1 MSKEISKIFNA
12 LKKESR
18 SIRNIGKILGEGP
31 FSQVREI
38 IMDNGKIFAGKIIEK
53 NNDQNST
60 EEVEEFHNSLN
71 GLNFINVIRN
81 TSYRLNNK
89 RYDFILMDKAPLR
102 DIGKLNGLFYHYNLL
117 KLIYNPFDEFFGDN
131 LLRFYTKQIINAL
144 EILDRNYY
152 VHNDIKPQN
161 ILVSFNLTVKL
172 TDFILLRKVKDQQTT
187 IPGGT
192 KGYLSP
198 EFYINRQVDSEVARK
213 QDYFALGAILYF
225 LKYGEQMLK
234 YNNYN
239 DQIMIADE
247 IIDLLEKKR
256 DDIKSGKMS
265 DKEFINFLCSLIEY
279 KPEDRPCFEEIYRNI
294 WLNKNL
300 KQIKNIK
307 SVNHYVEE
315 KMIMEL
321 QKSDFLIK
329 IEKEIE
335 QDLNSE
341 NENEP
346 KSKENKIIKNS
357 IKKRKN
363 KQSRFIFKKKI
374 N

>member
-1 MSKEISKIFNA
+1 
-12 LKKESR
+12 
-18 SIRNIGKILGEGP
+18 
-31 FSQVREI
+31 
-38 IMDNGKIFAGKIIEK
+38 
-53 NNDQNST
+53 
-60 EEVEEFHNSLN
+60 
-71 GLNFINVIRN
+71 
-81 TSYRLNNK
+81 
-89 RYDFILMDKAPLR
+89 
-102 DIGKLNGLFYHYNLL
+102 
-117 KLIYNPFDEFFGDN
+117 
-131 LLRFYTKQIINAL
+131 
-144 EILDRNYY
+144 
-152 VHNDIKPQN
+152 
-161 ILVSFNLTVKL
+161 LTVKL

>member
-18 SIRNIGKILGEGP
+18 YIRNIGKILGKGP

-60 EEVEEFHNSLN
+60 EEEEKFHNSLN
-71 GLNFINVIRN
+71 GLNFINIIRN

-89 RYDFILMDKAPLR
+89 RYDFILMDKAPLK
-102 DIGKLNGLFYHYNLL
+102 DIAKLNGFFYHYNLL